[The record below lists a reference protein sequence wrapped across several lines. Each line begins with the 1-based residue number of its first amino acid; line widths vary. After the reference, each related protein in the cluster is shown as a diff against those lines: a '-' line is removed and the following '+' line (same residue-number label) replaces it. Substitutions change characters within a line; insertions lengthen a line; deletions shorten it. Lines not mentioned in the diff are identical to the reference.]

1 MYTIN
6 LKILLVTFTIKVVT
20 HHTRKNNIALSLAR
34 RIVRIVTDNTNN
46 RLQELKGH
54 LLKRKHPEKI
64 IDYSFTKLFQPR
76 KHENNDKNVITSLEV
91 TILII
96 HFLLT
101 NLKIALKTLQIE
113 NFKTHSM
120 IKKYS
125 LLHDN
130 IRNQGIC

>member
-1 MYTIN
+1 M
-6 LKILLVTFTIKVVT
+6 
-20 HHTRKNNIALSLAR
+20 
-34 RIVRIVTDNTNN
+34 RIVTDNTNN

-64 IDYSFTKLFQPR
+64 IVTPSHNYFNLGNTKTMTKMLLP
-76 KHENNDKNVITSLEV
+76 SLEL

-113 NFKTHSM
+113 NFKTHLM

-130 IRNQGIC
+130 QRNQEIC